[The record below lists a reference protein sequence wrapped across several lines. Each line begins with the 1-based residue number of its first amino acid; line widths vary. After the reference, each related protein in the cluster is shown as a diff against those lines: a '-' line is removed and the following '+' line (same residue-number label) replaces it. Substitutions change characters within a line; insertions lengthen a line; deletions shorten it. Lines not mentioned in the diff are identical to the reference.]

1 MRGKIGRPSLPLHLG
16 PGGWD
21 KVLGRLVTI
30 GVFARQPDADGG
42 EERYT
47 AALMYRAGLE
57 LKGAGLS

>member
-1 MRGKIGRPSLPLHLG
+1 
-16 PGGWD
+16 
-21 KVLGRLVTI
+21 VLGRLVTI
-30 GVFARQPDADGG
+30 GVFARQQDADGG